1 MKRVGREEKRREEN
15 RKKKK
20 EEGGGREEEEMDL
33 PSHLDRLPSAALQQQ
48 AARSDLKIIK
58 YINI

>member
-1 MKRVGREEKRREEN
+1 
-15 RKKKK
+15 
-20 EEGGGREEEEMDL
+20 MDL

-58 YINI
+58 YINIAYFYT

>member
-1 MKRVGREEKRREEN
+1 
-15 RKKKK
+15 
-20 EEGGGREEEEMDL
+20 MDL

-58 YINI
+58 YINMGLFLYLNIVLQ